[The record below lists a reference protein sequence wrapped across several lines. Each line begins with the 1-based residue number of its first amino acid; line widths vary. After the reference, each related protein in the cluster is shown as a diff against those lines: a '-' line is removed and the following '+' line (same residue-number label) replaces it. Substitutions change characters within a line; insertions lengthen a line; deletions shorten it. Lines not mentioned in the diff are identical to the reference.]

1 MTRTAFNAALT
12 GVITVLAM
20 GCADEMPRDVQEA
33 TTPAAQTAPSD
44 TPPDT
49 VIDEFAR
56 EPDPLPPGGYVD
68 WIEDIRRELPRVL
81 DEASADRGNALDVL
95 RQLYLVRLE
104 PLRSH
109 FGEGGS
115 MVVSDAMARAVTLAD
130 EQFQELMRQLANAD
144 VPDALLR
151 ERATALVSSLE
162 QVHAEGTAAGLSP
175 DAPRG

>member
-1 MTRTAFNAALT
+1 MTRTAFIAART
-12 GVITVLAM
+12 GVLTLLAVA
-20 GCADEMPRDVQEA
+20 CADEMPRDVQEA

-44 TPPDT
+44 MPPDT
-49 VIDEFAR
+49 LVDEFAR

-95 RQLYLVRLE
+95 RQLYLVRFE

-109 FGEGGS
+109 FGVGGN
-115 MVVSDAMARAVTLAD
+115 MIVSDAMASAITSAD

-144 VPDALLR
+144 VPDRLLR
-151 ERATALVSSLE
+151 EGAAALISSLE
-162 QVHAEGTAAGLSP
+162 QVQAEGTAAGLSP